1 LKRSLLAIPLAF
13 LLCFAFGCQ
22 DKAAMAELEAF
33 KAQAAVEEQN
43 IELAKNVHLAW
54 TKKDYELIRAS
65 CSPGMVYY
73 SPSNAKQL
81 DNLDEL
87 IEFADGFI
95 ASFPDYEIGIK
106 EAVAKGDIVAL
117 RAVVTGIHGGD
128 FMGIPA
134 TGNRIE
140 FGQMLFFRVENGKI
154 VEMREDFD
162 NLGLMQQLGM
172 ELKPKEGVK

>member
-1 LKRSLLAIPLAF
+1 MKTLFCVIPLVC

-65 CSPGMVYY
+65 CAPDMVYY
-73 SPSNAKQL
+73 SPSNEKQM
-81 DNLDEL
+81 DNIDEF
-87 IEFADGFI
+87 IEFAEGFL
-95 ASFPDYEIGIK
+95 ASFPNYEIRI
-106 EAVAKGDIVAL
+106 EESAAKGDVVAL
-117 RAVVTGIHGGD
+117 RAVVTGIHGGN

-162 NLGLMQQLGM
+162 NLGMMQQLGM
-172 ELKPKEGVK
+172 ELKPKEAGK